1 MLVFEPGW
9 NSGANN
15 NAANAL
21 AETALGD
28 SIKAAI
34 TKLKLRTNDTE
45 FKHLVNS
52 VESTSTML
60 KAKVVKGMHQETGN
74 DILPEIHCTIEV
86 PDWPAKRFHIW
97 YLWAKMGKTTGW
109 QSYKVSYESSY
120 RVYQTVD
127 IL

>member
-1 MLVFEPGW
+1 MLVFETGW

-21 AETALGD
+21 AEAGLGD

-34 TKLKLRTNDTE
+34 VKLKVKTIDDE
-45 FKHLVNS
+45 FKHLTTS

-86 PDWPAKRFHIW
+86 PDWPPKRFHIW

-120 RVYQTVD
+120 RVYKNVD